1 MIAMRV
7 GLCRP
12 CAAKPRHEYA
22 LFRRRSEGTCGETDT
37 SGSALGDRFAAR
49 GDWLLVAGWCL

>member
-1 MIAMRV
+1 MRV